1 MSFFTPD
8 NLQAVTNGRWLKRGD
23 DQFILHGVG
32 IDTRSDL
39 TNKAYF
45 AIRGQQ
51 HDGHDFLGDAVAA
64 GAKMLFVDRDVDDG
78 VLAHDVS
85 IVKVDHCVTVL
96 GRMARA
102 YRQTLSSTKVI
113 AITGSAGKTTTKR
126 LIDAVLS
133 GTLRGTAA
141 PRSFNND
148 IGVPLSILR
157 AEAKDNYLILEIG
170 ANAPGEIA
178 HLSEIA
184 MPDIAVITMIG
195 RSHLEGFGTVEN
207 VAREKASMLLFLK
220 RSGLRVLHA
229 DSPELARCIK
239 APGKCVTFGESP
251 EADIR
256 LTDRGI
262 GVSGGGGASGG
273 SWFEVNGRFR
283 YQLSLPGRHNAI
295 NALAAIA
302 VGRRFGVSDEFMSD
316 VLGQVDPVAMRFEMS
331 RIGKVDIYN
340 DTYNANPDSV
350 IAALETFAE
359 LKPRRRRRVIAL
371 GDMLELGDKCEELH
385 REIGRY
391 ILDNE
396 SRLKIDSVVT
406 VGKLAAY
413 IADELAVKWPAKRI
427 ASFRKGNKDTVALLS
442 SQLRD
447 GGAVLLKGS
456 RGVGLDKLVGRLE
469 KTLEPSTKMK
479 KPVKQGKRKKKT

>member
-1 MSFFTPD
+1 MSFFTPN
-8 NLQAVTNGRWLKRGD
+8 NLQSVTSGRWLKRGD
-23 DQFILHGVG
+23 DQFLLHGVG

-51 HDGHDFLGDAVAA
+51 YDGHDFLGDAVAA

-85 IVKVDHCVTVL
+85 IVKVSDSVTAL

-102 YRQTLSSTKVI
+102 YRQTLNSTKVI
-113 AITGSAGKTTTKR
+113 AITGSAGKTTAKR
-126 LIDAVLS
+126 LIEAVLS
-133 GTLRGTAA
+133 GSLRGTAA
-141 PRSFNND
+141 PRSFNNN
-148 IGVPLSILR
+148 IGLPLSILR
-157 AEAKDNYLILEIG
+157 AEPKDNYLILEIG
-170 ANAPGEIA
+170 ANTPGEIA

-220 RSGLRVLHA
+220 RGGLKVLHA

-239 APGKCVTFGESP
+239 APGKCITFGESP
-251 EADIR
+251 DADIR
-256 LTDRGI
+256 LTDRE
-262 GVSGGGGASGG
+262 VGASKNGG
-273 SWFEVNGRFR
+273 VSWFEVNGRFR

-295 NALAAIA
+295 NALTAIA
-302 VGRRFGVSDEFMSD
+302 VGRRFGVSDETMSNA
-316 VLGQVDPVAMRFEMS
+316 LGQVDPVAMRFEKT
-331 RIGKVDIYN
+331 RIGKVDVYN

-396 SRLKIDSVVT
+396 SRLKIDFVVT
-406 VGKLAAY
+406 VGKHAAY

-427 ASFRKGNKDTVALLS
+427 ASFRKGNKDTLALLS

-456 RGVGLDKLVGRLE
+456 RGVGLDKLVGRLK
-469 KTLEPSTKMK
+469 KTLDLSTKMK
-479 KPVKQGKRKKKT
+479 KPAKQGKRKKKT